1 MQNFKSLLFR
11 SIDIAPL
18 VFFRIAFGIMGFI
31 DVLSSWIYYHLNND
45 AYNPNKFQFPYIGFE
60 WVQPIPEPYFSQI
73 IFIVL
78 LAAIGVTI
86 GYRYRISAL
95 IFALGFTYLFLLE
108 KSHYLNHGY
117 LFSWIA
123 FTMVFLPADRDI
135 SLRVWFRPAERYTK
149 ILYAHVFPFIFMM
162 SVVYFLGGIA
172 KINPDWL
179 RAEPLRMWLSY
190 RSDRAIIGP
199 IVSHEYTAWFLS
211 YGGLLF
217 DLLIVFF
224 LINRRTR
231 IYAFGAV
238 IGFHLIN
245 HLIFHIGIFPF
256 LSTVLT
262 LLYFPAAAH
271 KAWWIRQ
278 FNRFPLGRKIASSWT
293 ARMSRSPIE
302 AIPKGFFHLHP
313 QATLLIFA
321 ALMLLHIGLPLRHH
335 AYPGNVAWTEEGH
348 RYSWRMK
355 LRSKSGKGH
364 FTLID
369 KATGMEEKIHPSD
382 SLSRRQT
389 RSLLTHPDMIWQ
401 YAQHLAHTRLKAG
414 QSVEVHAH
422 IQAKLND
429 YPYRTLIDPEVD
441 LSAVQWH
448 FFRHSPWIMP
458 HEVDPR

>member
-1 MQNFKSLLFR
+1 
-11 SIDIAPL
+11 
-18 VFFRIAFGIMGFI
+18 MGFI

-45 AYNPNKFQFPYIGFE
+45 AYNPYKFQFPYIGFE
-60 WVQPIPEPYFSQI
+60 WVQPIPDPYFSQA
-73 IFIVL
+73 IFITL

-86 GYRYRISAL
+86 GYRYRLSAF

-117 LFSWIA
+117 LYSWIA

-135 SLRVWFRPAERYTK
+135 SLRVWFRPSDRYTK
-149 ILYAHVFPFIFMM
+149 ILYAHIFPFVFMM

-172 KINPDWL
+172 KINSDWL

-190 RSDRAIIGP
+190 RADRAIVGP
-199 IVSHEYTAWFLS
+199 IISHEYTAWFMS
-211 YGGLLF
+211 YGGLFF
-217 DLLIVFF
+217 DLFIAFF

-231 IYAFGAV
+231 TYAFFAV

-245 HLIFHIGIFPF
+245 HIIFNIGIFPF

-271 KAWWIRQ
+271 KAWWLRQ
-278 FNRFPLGRKIASSWT
+278 LNRFPIGRKTVNSWT
-293 ARMSRSPIE
+293 ARMSRSPVE
-302 AIPKGFFHLHP
+302 ATLKGFFHLQP
-313 QATLLIFA
+313 QATMLIFA
-321 ALMLLHIGLPLRHH
+321 AIMLLHIGLPLRHH
-335 AYPGNVAWTEEGH
+335 AFPGNVAWTEEGH

-355 LRSKSGKGH
+355 LRSKSGNGH

-369 KATGMEEKIHPSD
+369 RATGKEEKIHPAD

-401 YAQHLAHTRLKAG
+401 YAQHLALTRQKAG
-414 QSVEVHAH
+414 QTVAVHAH
-422 IQAKLND
+422 IQARLND
-429 YPYRTLIDPEVD
+429 YPYRTLVDPEVD
-441 LSAVQWH
+441 LSQVPWH

-458 HEVDPR
+458 HQVEPK